1 MVLTLPSETIL
12 VTVRT
17 YICVILDTNI
27 GIKNRMTKKYNLSQ
41 LDIID
46 IVLNTL

>member
-27 GIKNRMTKKYNLSQ
+27 GIKNRMTKN
-41 LDIID
+41 I
-46 IVLNTL
+46 T